1 MLKIIKWIFEAVLGL
16 ALTLAVIIGLYVFW
30 FSGSSHVPENVVT
43 KTEYQAVGGPVLVFG
58 GNRATGLEIVR
69 GLVARGERVTVAVR
83 ASSDTQA
90 LDELGVRTV
99 IADALNADEVMAAF
113 ESDEYAAV
121 ISTLGT
127 TRGDQAKRPDYIGN
141 RNVIDAAVA
150 TGAQRFVF
158 ITVIGAGDSR
168 DTAPLP
174 ARNFLQEVI
183 QLKTQ
188 AEDHLI
194 ASGLAYT
201 IIRPGGLTDRKATG
215 TAVLAEDPQAFSYIA
230 RADLATL
237 AIEALGNPETAGK
250 IFAAYD
256 PSRPTLWYT
265 FSD

>member
-1 MLKIIKWIFEAVLGL
+1 MLKAIKWIFTGLL
-16 ALTLAVIIGLYVFW
+16 ALVAGVAILLASYIFW
-30 FSGSSHVPENVVT
+30 LSGSSHEPENLLA
-43 KTEYQAVGGPVLVFG
+43 KTTYQPAGGPILIFG

-69 GLVARGERVTVAVR
+69 GLVARGESVTVAVR
-83 ASSDTQA
+83 ASSDTRQ

-99 IADALNADEVMAAF
+99 IADALNPDEVVAAF
-113 ESDEYAAV
+113 ASADYAAV

-127 TRGDQAKRPDYIGN
+127 TRGDQAMRPDYVGN
-141 RNVIDAAVA
+141 RHVIDAAVA
-150 TGAQRFVF
+150 SGTRRFIF
-158 ITVIGAGDSR
+158 ITVIGAGDSSE
-168 DTAPLP
+168 TAPWP
-174 ARNFLQEVI
+174 ARNFLREVI

-188 AEDHLI
+188 AEDHLQ

-215 TAVLAEDPQAFSYIA
+215 TAMLAQDPQAFSYIS
-230 RADLATL
+230 RLDLAAL
-237 AIEALGNPETAGK
+237 AIEALGDPSSSGK